1 MLRRRSFQI
10 IENPL
15 IGRPVGSFGIS
26 EGNTNTRE
34 EKKKNS
40 QNSHFTTVASGKV
53 AQRLASDTSEQGLG
67 REAPAA

>member
-15 IGRPVGSFGIS
+15 IGGSVGNFGIS
-26 EGNTNTRE
+26 EGNTNMR
-34 EKKKNS
+34 EKKKKT
-40 QNSHFTTVASGKV
+40 QNTHLTTVASGKV

-67 REAPAA
+67 REARAA